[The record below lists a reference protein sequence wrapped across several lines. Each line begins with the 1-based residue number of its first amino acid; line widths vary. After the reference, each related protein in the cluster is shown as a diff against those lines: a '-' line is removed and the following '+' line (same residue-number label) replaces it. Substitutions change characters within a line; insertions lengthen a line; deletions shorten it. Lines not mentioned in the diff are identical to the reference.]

1 VALGVAV
8 GIVDPAR
15 GMPGLAALALAAS
28 VAAIGPIRRVE
39 KAQGGDLIVVLV
51 GTARLQL
58 VFGAL
63 LALGLWIAGA
73 SAR

>member
-1 VALGVAV
+1 
-8 GIVDPAR
+8 
-15 GMPGLAALALAAS
+15 
-28 VAAIGPIRRVE
+28 
-39 KAQGGDLIVVLV
+39 LIVVLV

-73 SAR
+73 NAR